1 MADRHEDSNKG
12 KAASLH
18 PTDPTNLQ
26 STIDLPELD
35 TPNTASSFRFSLRN
49 FTPRLSTTNKKMGN
63 ATDPQTPAMNPPQ
76 SGFDPWTPSP
86 DIHNKPEPE
95 SSRKSKTTR
104 AIGIARAMDAAKR
117 LNRVMGLAPPEP
129 FVTPPD
135 MPKNLEQ
142 EFAAGLVEYGLDNR
156 MKSMGLSVLSQAADM
171 QERLPEIM
179 EENESPVEAEWTP
192 SPSGE
197 GADDSGPSISA
208 ASAGMSD
215 VEFGALMDESPQGHD
230 NADQQAFASSPPRMP
245 AQGHDPEAT
254 ASGSSDTHD
263 LEGATLLDG
272 SRPYDSPSF
281 TSFREQ
287 MNAFE
292 VKHVPAHSQDSGQLS
307 SDILIGAPN
316 QALKYGTTPG
326 DTSGCGN
333 AFGPARKP
341 LLPSPRV
348 EAQSWD
354 EGKGKGKQ
362 PMLPA
367 QATTP
372 PPGVAFF
379 ETLFRQPP
387 PAEAPRIA
395 VQAPSPTESPTPKK
409 PSRKRTRKRN
419 KKRKPPPA
427 DDDQLGPALKGSR
440 PDEKKATG
448 LPILPASSSWEIDF
462 PGYTPALLTILLNW
476 SFTVQSFY
484 RRLPSPKAFRCHPS
498 FPFPVTAP
506 LYNHL
511 ISVGF
516 YDTSVVPHKEIR
528 FLGPGDAAEIGYA
541 EVDVFRSKEAR
552 AAFEKQEQES
562 TKLNEMKKK
571 LRLGLG
577 YVEPGVKASRSQ
589 DQMHLEKSGE
599 GRWAY
604 VLIKGHKTSKEETAP
619 PHVMLAWH
627 ISAVTD
633 TSSCLHTIFPDGH
646 VPTPSHPSAALTPP
660 KPSLRRFASLQ
671 NLVSGSCGQK
681 HLHREIRS
689 ASSSSE
695 LPQVNASS
703 IDPQEGAHTFKRT
716 VVKLDKAGS
725 LPLIEGYRVD
735 VGEFKGWLDAV
746 GRGAGKLIVWRE

>member
-1 MADRHEDSNKG
+1 M
-12 KAASLH
+12 
-18 PTDPTNLQ
+18 
-26 STIDLPELD
+26 
-35 TPNTASSFRFSLRN
+35 
-49 FTPRLSTTNKKMGN
+49 
-63 ATDPQTPAMNPPQ
+63 
-76 SGFDPWTPSP
+76 
-86 DIHNKPEPE
+86 
-95 SSRKSKTTR
+95 
-104 AIGIARAMDAAKR
+104 GIARAMDAAKR

-142 EFAAGLVEYGLDNR
+142 EFAAGLLEYGLDNR

-171 QERLPEIM
+171 QERLPEII
-179 EENESPVEAEWTP
+179 EENESTVEAEWTG
-192 SPSGE
+192 SQSGE
-197 GADDSGPSISA
+197 GADDSGLSMFA

-215 VEFGALMDESPQGHD
+215 VEFEALVDESTQGLD
-230 NADQQAFASSPPRMP
+230 NACQQAFASSPPQMP
-245 AQGHDPEAT
+245 AQGHEPEAT
-254 ASGSSDTHD
+254 ASGSLDTHD
-263 LEGATLLDG
+263 LDGATLLDG
-272 SRPYDSPSF
+272 SQPYDSLAF

-287 MNAFE
+287 MDAFKE
-292 VKHVPAHSQDSGQLS
+292 KHVPAHSHGSGQLNS
-307 SDILIGAPN
+307 GVLIGAPK
-316 QALKYGTTPG
+316 QALEYGTTPG
-326 DTSGCGN
+326 DTSSYGN

-341 LLPSPRV
+341 LFPSPRV

-354 EGKGKGKQ
+354 EGKDKGKGKQ
-362 PMLPA
+362 PMLLA

-372 PPGVAFF
+372 PSGVAFF

-387 PAEAPRIA
+387 PAQAPRIA

-409 PSRKRTRKRN
+409 SSRKRTRKRN

-484 RRLPSPKAFRCHPS
+484 RRLPDPKAFRCHPS
-498 FPFPVTAP
+498 FPFPVVTAP

-562 TKLNEMKKK
+562 TKLDEMKKK

-604 VLIKGHKTSKEETAP
+604 VLIKGHKTSKEEIAP

-646 VPTPSHPSAALTPP
+646 VPAAGHLSAAPTPP

-671 NLVSGSCGQK
+671 NLVSGSRGQK

-703 IDPQEGAHTFKRT
+703 IDPQEGAQTFKRT

-746 GRGAGKLIVWRE
+746 GRGAGKLIVWREQ